1 MKKVLVTGGAGL
13 IGIGFAR
20 KLLKN
25 GYSVVSFDLS
35 ERFQQRSRTIDKMF
49 ETGNLTIFE
58 GTILDKMQLQSAL
71 QECYAVVHL
80 AAMLGVKRTESARLK
95 CLEVNVSGTEN
106 VLNAAALNRVCRV
119 MVASSSEVYG
129 EPIKNPI
136 KETDITQGKT
146 VYAVSKLAAEELTRG
161 YQQIFPWMNYTI
173 LRFFNTYGEGQ
184 VAQFVISRFVKNVLE
199 GRNPVVYGD
208 GNQTRGYGH
217 IDDIAS
223 AMVEILESEVTYNKT
238 YNLGNSLQVFSLKEL
253 AEKVI
258 EVLAPDSNLKVD
270 VMGTFEGSDRTED
283 REIFSRWCDTTQ
295 AQIDFGFSPDITV
308 EEGIRRIAKH
318 GPIPSDWPKEGR
330 K

>member
-1 MKKVLVTGGAGL
+1 MKKILVTGGAGL

-20 KLLKN
+20 KLLKH

-35 ERFQQRSRTIDKMF
+35 ERFQQRSKTIDKMF
-49 ETGNLTIFE
+49 ETGDLTVLE

-146 VYAVSKLAAEELTRG
+146 VYAVSKLAAEELTKG

-184 VAQFVISRFVKNVLE
+184 VAQSVISRFVKNVLE

-223 AMVEILESEVTYNKT
+223 AMVEILDSEVTFNKT
-238 YNLGNSLQVFSLKEL
+238 YNLGNSLQVFSLQEL

-270 VMGTFEGSDRTED
+270 IMGNFR
-283 REIFSRWCDTTQ
+283 
-295 AQIDFGFSPDITV
+295 TV
-308 EEGIRRIAKH
+308 EEGAGEDRDGRERRGTRQTRGRGNGGDGMLYRKGSSSMGRWWIREH
-318 GPIPSDWPKEGR
+318 F
-330 K
+330 